1 MRLKKVGDWIH
12 YITEGGQPF
21 YYNDKNG
28 EFQWEPPDSLGGS
41 KLITK
46 KSNPTAIV
54 DDSNSNKSSNQASR
68 SNEMIIAPVTTLGT
82 STASVMEQ
90 VETAPITEELNQPV
104 DEYEW
109 HPYKDADTGA
119 LFWYNHITGVSQ
131 WECPYD
137 PPVVDNNDNT
147 LTDDNNAYFDEHD
160 HDEHDA
166 QVVHDTDDLGI

>member
-1 MRLKKVGDWIH
+1 MGDWIH

-28 EFQWEPPDSLGGS
+28 EFQWEPPDGLPGA
-41 KLITK
+41 KLIAK
-46 KSNPTAIV
+46 KSNPSAV
-54 DDSNSNKSSNQASR
+54 EAGLPGEAGKSSNQASK
-68 SNEMIIAPVTTLGT
+68 SSEMLQMTSAVNVPAVVDTFNSSASELPVG
-82 STASVMEQ
+82 
-90 VETAPITEELNQPV
+90 EEHA

-137 PPVVDNNDNT
+137 PPAGTEAQAEGDNG
-147 LTDDNNAYFDEHD
+147 YYDEHD
-160 HDEHDA
+160 HDHDGEEHEA